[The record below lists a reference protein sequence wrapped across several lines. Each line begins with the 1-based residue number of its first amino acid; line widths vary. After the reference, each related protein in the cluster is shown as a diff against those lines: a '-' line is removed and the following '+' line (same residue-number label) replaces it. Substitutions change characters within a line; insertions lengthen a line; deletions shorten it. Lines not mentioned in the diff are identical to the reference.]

1 MILFKPK
8 AQSRKPKTEIS
19 KLKTGKTNAKNK
31 MYKKA
36 KARLLAGSG
45 LWTLGFQLFQLRP

>member
-1 MILFKPK
+1 MQTILMILFKPK

-31 MYKKA
+31 MYKKP
-36 KARLLAGSG
+36 KARQMAG
-45 LWTLGFQLFQLRP
+45 FRP